1 MLLTTYHVHDKK
13 QPSATEAAM
22 ATEAQKEIKRLHA
35 VAREQR
41 AKVAELG
48 DAAAAAQAQMML
60 HRAALKNLLASCGC
74 VPISALKGE
83 TVKDFRKVLAFM
95 AACDAA
101 KELVGED

>member
-1 MLLTTYHVHDKK
+1 
-13 QPSATEAAM
+13 M
-22 ATEAQKEIKRLHA
+22 AKRKS
-35 VAREQR
+35 VE
-41 AKVAELG
+41 VAEALKAI
-48 DAAAAAQAQMML
+48 DAVGAAQAAAD
-60 HRAALKNLLASCGC
+60 RYRKALKDLLASCGC

>member
-1 MLLTTYHVHDKK
+1 MTDLLK
-13 QPSATEAAM
+13 SS
-22 ATEAQKEIKRLHA
+22 
-35 VAREQR
+35 REQQL
-41 AKVAELG
+41 ET
-48 DAAAAAQAQMML
+48 
-60 HRAALKNLLASCGC
+60 ALKNLLASCGC